1 MDILREEYSASGEY
15 KYEIRRRRDGLF
27 QVSVEKKYTGSD
39 GYMPEGWFQYLP
51 IPDMRH
57 IADTLKRA
65 AEIGEECLRNLA

>member
-39 GYMPEGWFQYLP
+39 GYMPEGW
-51 IPDMRH
+51 
-57 IADTLKRA
+57 
-65 AEIGEECLRNLA
+65 